1 MIRHHPELDLLTDYA
16 TGALA
21 EGEALSVSCHTAL
34 CDLCRQQVREV
45 EQIGG
50 DILGGLDPVDLQ
62 PDALQRALSQIDEPG
77 APPAVTTVDH
87 ETRNM
92 LPSPLWHYVA
102 GGMSKLRWR
111 RVTPALSSARLTL
124 SRDGHRVDLL
134 RIAAG
139 RPVPRHT
146 HEGNELTLVLAG
158 GYTDDTGH
166 FARGDFTHADGGL
179 THRPVA
185 DPGEDCIALA
195 VLDAPVLPTGLIGRL
210 LHPLIR
216 D

>member
-16 TGALA
+16 TGALP
-21 EGEALSVSCHTAL
+21 EGRALSVSCHTAL
-34 CDLCRQQVREV
+34 CGVCREQVNELER
-45 EQIGG
+45 IGG
-50 DILGGLDPVDLQ
+50 DILGDLEPVDLRSG
-62 PDALQRALSQIDEPG
+62 ALDRALSRIDAPG
-77 APPAVTTVDH
+77 VLPTSPVVDDA
-87 ETRNM
+87 TRHV
-92 LPSPLWHYVA
+92 LPSPLWHYGA
-102 GGMSKLRWR
+102 GGMSNLRWR

-124 SRDGHRVDLL
+124 SRAGHQVDLL

-146 HEGNELTLVLAG
+146 HEGDELTLVLAG

-195 VLDAPVLPTGLIGRL
+195 VLDAPVVPTGLVGRL
-210 LHPLIR
+210 LRPLMR
-216 D
+216 S

>member
-1 MIRHHPELDLLTDYA
+1 MIRHHPELDLLTDYS

-34 CDLCRQQVREV
+34 CDLCRRHVRDM

-50 DILGGLDPVDLQ
+50 DILGELDPVALQ
-62 PDALQRALSQIDEPG
+62 PDALERALSRIDEPG
-77 APPAVTTVDH
+77 VPPTQPAVDD
-87 ETRNM
+87 ETRNV

-102 GGMSKLRWR
+102 GNMSKLRWR

-124 SRDGHRVDLL
+124 SRDSHQVDLL

-146 HEGNELTLVLAG
+146 HQGNELTLVLAG

-166 FARGDFTHADGGL
+166 FARGDFTQADGGL

-195 VLDAPVLPTGLIGRL
+195 VLDAPILPTGFIGKL
-210 LHPLIR
+210 LRPFVR